1 MIVSRLARRT
11 RDAAGLRA
19 SVELYGHKGAMRD
32 ALGLDERQR
41 SARAEGLIRTIRAT
55 DEYVANIATQLM
67 FENNPR
73 EQSVRHPL
81 R

>member
-1 MIVSRLARRT
+1 M
-11 RDAAGLRA
+11 LR
-19 SVELYGHKGAMRD
+19 VCEHPFELYGHKGAMRD
-32 ALGLDERQR
+32 ALGLDERQPKD
-41 SARAEGLIRTIRAT
+41 LIRTIVPPT
-55 DEYVANIATQLM
+55 SIVANIATQLM